1 MTDVAGG
8 DKPFGNVPG
17 RCRGEL
23 SLVGQ
28 TRWAARATCR
38 SKFIIRAAIAEA
50 GALLGIVGFMTTG
63 QWWMVPIVLVI
74 AVVGFASTAPTA
86 AAVEREQQVLIAQG
100 SPLPLTAAMLNA
112 PVAWR

>member
-86 AAVEREQQVLIAQG
+86 AAVERE
-100 SPLPLTAAMLNA
+100 
-112 PVAWR
+112 